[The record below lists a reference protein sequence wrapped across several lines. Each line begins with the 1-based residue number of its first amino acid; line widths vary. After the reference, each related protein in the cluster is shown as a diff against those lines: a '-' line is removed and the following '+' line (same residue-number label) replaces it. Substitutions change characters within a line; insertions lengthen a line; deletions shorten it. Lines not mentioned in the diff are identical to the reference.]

1 MKEKRIQIIAIVVF
15 VCIIIFSVVANF
27 IFTNDEKKP
36 TNNVSYTNTE
46 TTVTIPSITA
56 TKPTEEKKQNDK
68 DKEKATEN
76 AVIQVAGG
84 GNTPT
89 VTAPSKPSHNNS
101 DNSISVL
108 EKSN

>member
-1 MKEKRIQIIAIVVF
+1 MKEKRTQIIAIIIF
-15 VCIIIFSVVANF
+15 VCIIIFSIVANF
-27 IFTNDEKKP
+27 IFANNEKKP

-56 TKPTEEKKQNDK
+56 TKSTGNKKQA
-68 DKEKATEN
+68 KEKATEN

-84 GNTPT
+84 GNAPT
-89 VTAPSKPSHNNS
+89 VTAPSKSSHNDS